1 MTYTHDAIV
10 IGGGAAGLTAAG
22 GLAMFGRKVA
32 LIEAGEMGGECL
44 NNGCV
49 PSKALIAAAA
59 KAHHAETARFGVT
72 PGGANVDFSGVHAH
86 VHGAIATIAPHDS
99 QTRFEEMGA
108 QVYRERAKLVGGGK
122 VTVGERIFKAPRIV
136 IATGSRPFIPPIEGV
151 DQVPYLTNETIFDLK
166 TLPKHLI
173 IVGAGAIG
181 MEMGQSFH
189 RLGSEVTII
198 APGRPM
204 PRDDEEAALLVK
216 SALADEGVRFVTG
229 FAQKALKMAKEAGG
243 DILVDT
249 SGGEVISG
257 SHLLIAAGRKA
268 NLDGLGLAA
277 AGVEFGKHGIIVD
290 DRRRT
295 SNKKIYAIGDC
306 REGPRL
312 THVAGY
318 EGSNVVLE
326 IATGIPAKVDW
337 KALPWCTFT
346 APELAQIGMTEADA
360 RAKYGDKISVARE
373 GFDHNDRA
381 ITEGNTAG
389 FIKMVMKGKKVIG
402 ATIVGAGAGEM
413 LLPISQMIT
422 GKASSFALG
431 SAVVAYPTRGEIT
444 KAASFAAWEPT
455 VFGPIPK
462 KLSGMVAALRRK
474 F

>member
-1 MTYTHDAIV
+1 MAYTHDTIV

-32 LIEAGEMGGECL
+32 LIEAGDMGGECL

-59 KAHHAETARFGVT
+59 KAQQAQTARFGVT
-72 PGGANVDFSGVHAH
+72 PGKTRVDYSGVHAH

-99 QTRFEEMGA
+99 QETFEGMGVE
-108 QVYRERAKLVGGGK
+108 VYRRRAELLGKGEVKVG
-122 VTVGERIFKAPRIV
+122 TQILSAPRIV

-151 DQVPYLTNETIFDLK
+151 EYVPYLTNETIFNLK

-181 MEMGQSFH
+181 MELGQSFR
-189 RLGSEVTII
+189 RLGAEVTII
-198 APGRPM
+198 APSRPM

-216 SALADEGVRFVTG
+216 AALEEEGVRFVQG
-229 FAQKALKMAKEAGG
+229 FAQKAMLAGD
-243 DILVDT
+243 DILVDA
-249 SGGEVISG
+249 SNGETISG

-268 NLDGLGLAA
+268 NLDGLGLDA
-277 AGVEFGKHGIIVD
+277 AGVNFGKHGIIVD

-326 IATGIPAKVDW
+326 IAMGIPTKVNW

-346 APELAQIGMTEADA
+346 DPELAQIGMTEADA
-360 RAKYGDKISVARE
+360 RAKYGDAIHIVRE

-381 ITEGNTAG
+381 ITEGKTVG
-389 FIKMVMKGKKVIG
+389 FVKMVMKGKKVIG
-402 ATIVGAGAGEM
+402 ATIVGHGAGEM
-413 LLPISQMIT
+413 LLPISQVIS

-462 KLSGMVAALRRK
+462 KISGMVAAMRRK